1 MLAEMERIAL
11 NYELEGPG
19 DAPVVLF
26 SHSLAADLT
35 MFDAQMS
42 AFRAGGYRI
51 LRYDMRGHGKSPP
64 PAPAQRRITMEDL
77 ADDAVALMDRL
88 GIARAHW
95 VGLSIGGMIGQM
107 MGLRHPD
114 RVESLTL
121 TSTASAV
128 PAEAAPMWDERIA
141 KAKQEGMEA
150 LVEGTIERWF
160 TRAART
166 AALPEIA
173 PVRRMIAN
181 TSVEGFVACCG
192 AIKQWRFTERLPEI
206 RKPALVVQGREDPG
220 TTVEAGQVIAEHLP
234 GARIEVVEDA
244 AHLANIEQAERW
256 TAIVKDWVDAN
267 ARV

>member
-1 MLAEMERIAL
+1 MLAEMDRISL
-11 NYELEGPG
+11 NYELEGPDG
-19 DAPVVLF
+19 APVVLF

-51 LRYDMRGHGKSPP
+51 LRYDMRGHGKSPAP
-64 PAPAQRRITMEDL
+64 SPAQQAITMEDL
-77 ADDAVALMDRL
+77 ADDAAALMDHL

-107 MGLRHPD
+107 MGLRHAD
-114 RVESLTL
+114 RVASLTL
-121 TSTASAV
+121 TSTTSQI
-128 PAEAAPMWDERIA
+128 PEAAGPMWDERIA
-141 KAKQEGMEA
+141 KARQEGMAA

-160 TRAART
+160 TKAARD
-166 AALPEIA
+166 ADLPAIA

-181 TSVEGFVACCG
+181 TSVAGFTACCG

-206 RKPALVVQGREDPG
+206 RTPALVVQGRDDPG

-244 AHLANIEQAERW
+244 AHLANIEQADRW
-256 TAIVKDWVDAN
+256 TAIVKGWVDETAK
-267 ARV
+267 A